1 MKTMLIDINMCNGC
15 HNCQIACKDEHVGND
30 WTPYA
35 KPQPDIGHFW
45 KKVTDHTQGT
55 VPKVRVRYMHDICQ
69 QCDDAPCIKACKTEA
84 IYKRED
90 GIVIIDPVKCTG
102 RRNCM
107 DACPYGVIYFNSD
120 LNIAQKC
127 TFCAHLLDDGWKEPR
142 CVDACPT
149 DALRFG
155 EEEEM
160 KKFLDQGGFE
170 IYKPEENTKPRVYY
184 KGLLN
189 KFFVAG
195 EVWDPAED
203 ECLENCTVTLTG
215 ADGSK
220 RSLQTDE
227 FGDFWFERNVPGRYT
242 LLVEKEGYL
251 PRTFENI
258 DATKDVNVGDI
269 QLFKEIKRT
278 A

>member
-1 MKTMLIDINMCNGC
+1 M
-15 HNCQIACKDEHVGND
+15 
-30 WTPYA
+30 
-35 KPQPDIGHFW
+35 
-45 KKVTDHTQGT
+45 
-55 VPKVRVRYMHDICQ
+55 
-69 QCDDAPCIKACKTEA
+69 
-84 IYKRED
+84 
-90 GIVIIDPVKCTG
+90 
-102 RRNCM
+102 
-107 DACPYGVIYFNSD
+107 
-120 LNIAQKC
+120 NIAQKC

-195 EVWDPAED
+195 AVWDPAED
-203 ECLENCTVTLTG
+203 ECLENCTVTLTA
-215 ADGSK
+215 ADGGKKSPANRRVRRFLVRTEPAGKILPAGGK
-220 RSLQTDE
+220 RRLSTSPV
-227 FGDFWFERNVPGRYT
+227 RRY
-242 LLVEKEGYL
+242 
-251 PRTFENI
+251 RCQQRMSMSAI
-258 DATKDVNVGDI
+258 SSS
-269 QLFKEIKRT
+269 IKRLLQFWNLFDKWSRLFL